1 MTNLLRAPP
10 WLLAIL
16 ALALLALAPSARA
29 AGDAGDAGDAS
40 QSSQASDDAGR
51 SPEAASHRQTAEHI
65 HHFVQGH
72 LDVAIAPRTLFDVAL
87 DDATAVELEARRLT
101 ALLRELDTPTPPA
114 SAARTPLKPKA
125 KAHPPDAAALG
136 DAAVHA
142 SNVSD
147 ELWKARIALD
157 RARLSFYSLP
167 TARRQALLALHAKR
181 QAEAA
186 PPPSD
191 AELLEQRA
199 AEERARAVLAA
210 QQARTEAER
219 LVSEELTKML
229 DVERAQRAFEQELTR
244 RREDLTARLET
255 TLGVQRKAREVRESG
270 DAAQIDAAYD
280 TLRKTLGSSRTEL
293 AEALTALSSDAGA
306 APSPGP
312 TTLAGLPS
320 TVDMTAARAARE
332 RAVAYGA
339 RLDAE
344 QRALREERASQLF
357 TEIGTLNVERLELL
371 PNLTP
376 SKRDAVT
383 GFGEEGIGH
392 VSSELRQL
400 ALIVRYHRHA
410 GARWLASL
418 GTGGQASGQTL
429 GRSIL
434 LLLEWFAAILA
445 FVWLRRRT
453 PEWLAKVFERARELD
468 RHERL
473 VASSVGTRVAAFT
486 LAIHKPVEWLAL
498 ALVMAWMLPASA
510 TDVLEVELIT
520 VTVQWFI
527 GGALVVDLVNAL
539 AGAGPREAARDD
551 DTPAL
556 RLKSLRLVGRV
567 VVVFGLILTLST
579 KLVGEGTIH
588 RWVLSTCWFSSL
600 PVALVLV
607 RWWREVVFTRAAR
620 ARRES
625 PFERWVLANRTGWKS
640 LFAASAGAAYLF
652 GRGAI
657 RGVRSWV
664 GRYGVT
670 RRVLAYLFR
679 RQLDKLSAERT
690 DLATA
695 SIPAAAFD
703 ALGPDTASA
712 AWVKTETDEAIEA
725 LLTRIRTRRG
735 GVIAIVGQRGMGK
748 TALLHHLQVAFPD
761 TVRLQLPS
769 EGVATLHAS
778 LGAALGAESGVSL
791 EELAASLNDSERG
804 RALLLD
810 DVQRFIQPV
819 MGGLAPFD
827 ALLDLASRH
836 CTKTTWVLALDDV
849 IWLFL
854 QRARGARPLFDEV
867 IRLSA
872 WPEEQIIELLHA
884 RTAQVDLAPSFEH
897 LREDL
902 PPNADEIDKQDAL
915 ARCEGNYYRLL
926 WDYAAGNP
934 GVALHM
940 WRRSLGLD
948 ADGVPHVRFFQAP
961 DTTELEALPD
971 PAVFV
976 LRAVMQLAPATP
988 RELGEATMLSAA
1000 DVADALRF
1008 GLAHGYVALE
1018 AERYVI
1024 TWAWFRPIALFLQR
1038 RHLLVT

>member
-1 MTNLLRAPP
+1 MNVAPRVFRTARGAL
-10 WLLAIL
+10 WLLA
-16 ALALLALAPSARA
+16 ALLLTVLTVAPGARA
-29 AGDAGDAGDAS
+29 LDGGAPDGGTETAPEEP
-40 QSSQASDDAGR
+40 
-51 SPEAASHRQTAEHI
+51 SPGVDTLRQNTEHI
-65 HHFVQGH
+65 HAFTKGK
-72 LDVAIAPRTLFDVAL
+72 LDVAVDPKGLFDVPL
-87 DDATAVELEARRLT
+87 DDDATVELEARRLGT
-101 ALLRELDTPTPPA
+101 LLREIDAPA
-114 SAARTPLKPKA
+114 PAPSSGRGAAPKGRDRPVDAGALK
-125 KAHPPDAAALG
+125 DAG
-136 DAAVHA
+136 SRA
-142 SNVSD
+142 S
-147 ELWKARIALD
+147 ELWEARIKLD

-167 TARRQALLALHAKR
+167 SARRRELLAQHAKR

-186 PPPSD
+186 PPPSE

-210 QQARTEAER
+210 QQARSEAER
-219 LVSEELTKML
+219 LVSEELTRML
-229 DVERAQRAFEQELTR
+229 DVERAQRAFDQDLTK
-244 RREDLTARLET
+244 RREELEARLEA
-255 TLGVQRKAREVRESG
+255 TLGAQRKARELREKGEPSDVDTG
-270 DAAQIDAAYD
+270 YDA
-280 TLRKTLGSSRTEL
+280 LRKTLATSRAEL
-293 AEALTALSSDAGA
+293 AEALDDLGREAGG
-306 APSPGP
+306 APAPGP
-312 TTLAGLPS
+312 TALANLPP
-320 TVDMTAARAARE
+320 TVDAGPARAARA
-332 RAVAYGA
+332 RAVAYA
-339 RLDAE
+339 TRLDGE
-344 QRALREERASQLF
+344 QQALREERATQLF
-357 TEIGTLNVERLELL
+357 AEIGALNVERLALL
-371 PNLTP
+371 PHLTAG
-376 SKRDAVT
+376 KREAVT
-383 GFGEEGIGH
+383 GFGEQGVDH
-392 VSSELRQL
+392 VTSELRQL

-410 GARWLASL
+410 AGRWVSSL
-418 GTGGQASGQTL
+418 GIRGKASGQTL
-429 GRSIL
+429 GRSL
-434 LLLEWFAAILA
+434 LLLFEWLGAILA
-445 FVWLRRRT
+445 FVWLRKRT
-453 PEWLAKVFERARELD
+453 PEWLAKGRERALELD

-473 VASSVGTRVAAFT
+473 TSPSIGTRAFSFA
-486 LAIHKPVEWLAL
+486 LDVHKPVEWLAL
-498 ALVMAWMLPASA
+498 ALVMAWMLPDSA
-510 TDVLEVELIT
+510 ADVLEVELVA

-539 AGAGPREAARDD
+539 AGEGPRAAARDD

-579 KLVGEGTIH
+579 KLVGQGTIH
-588 RWVLSTCWFSSL
+588 RWVLSTCWFASV

-607 RWWREVVFTRAAR
+607 RWWREVVFARAAR

-625 PFERWVLANRTGWKS
+625 PFERWVLANQRGWKS

-690 DLATA
+690 DLATTP
-695 SIPAAAFD
+695 IPDDTFD
-703 ALGPDTASA
+703 ALGPDTASK

-725 LLTRIRTRRG
+725 LLERIRSRRG
-735 GVIAIVGQRGMGK
+735 GVVAVVGQRGMGK
-748 TALLHHLQVAFPD
+748 TALLRHLHEEFPD
-761 TVRLQLPS
+761 TLRLRLPA
-769 EGVATLHAS
+769 EGIHA
-778 LGAALGAESGVSL
+778 LRGDLAEALGADPSTSL
-791 EELAASLNDSERG
+791 EHLAAALNTSERG

-854 QRARGARPLFDEV
+854 QRARGARPLFDRV
-867 IRLSA
+867 IRLSP

-884 RTAQVDLAPSFEH
+884 RTEQVALAPSFEH

-948 ADGVPHVRFFQAP
+948 AEGVPHVRFFQAP

-976 LRAVMQLAPATP
+976 LRAVMQLAPATT

-1008 GLAHGYVALE
+1008 ALAHGYVAAE
-1018 AERYVI
+1018 DERYVI
-1024 TWAWFRPIALFLQR
+1024 TWAWFRPIVLFLQR